1 MPSPLITE
9 EQAIKQKKALQE
21 YNEKRRAA
29 GNIGK
34 QKSLTAKVKD
44 LLPSALENI
53 KAVVEGEPLT
63 KKRLWLGTPEEEAE
77 IKATLGNSVEFI
89 KEGKDWYRIDH
100 YHVDKTQYDASK
112 WVVTNAM
119 TLERHN
125 FELKKLRI
133 SAKKAEA
140 EANAGG
146 YGDNSSAALKAKA
159 NEDGTPK
166 LSLAYNPEWDKQRK
180 ITDDIPED
188 EDEYEYDEEDI
199 DE

>member
-1 MPSPLITE
+1 MCPSPLINE

-53 KAVVEGEPLT
+53 KAVVEGEALT
-63 KKRLWLGTPEEEAE
+63 KKRLWLGTPEEEVE
-77 IKATLGNSVEFI
+77 IKAALGNNVEFI
-89 KEGKDWYRIDH
+89 KEGEDWYRIDH

-146 YGDNSSAALKAKA
+146 YGDKTPAKVK
-159 NEDGTPK
+159 EEFEQKGLTSVTGGKFSMD
-166 LSLAYNPEWDKQRK
+166 L
-180 ITDDIPED
+180 DDEF
-188 EDEYEYDEEDI
+188 DEYEYSEDDDE
-199 DE
+199 

>member
-1 MPSPLITE
+1 MPSPLINE
-9 EQAIKQKKALQE
+9 EQAAKQKKALQE

-77 IKATLGNSVEFI
+77 IKAALGNNVEFV
-89 KEGKDWYRIDH
+89 KEGEDWYRIDH

-146 YGDNSSAALKAKA
+146 YGDKTPAKVK
-159 NEDGTPK
+159 EEFQEKGLRPVGGFE
-166 LSLAYNPEWDKQRK
+166 YNPEWDEEVEEFEAEDDD
-180 ITDDIPED
+180 TDLD
-188 EDEYEYDEEDI
+188 E
-199 DE
+199 

>member
-1 MPSPLITE
+1 MCPSPLITA
-9 EQAIKQKKALQE
+9 EQAAKQKKALQE

-29 GNIGK
+29 GKVGK
-34 QKSLTAKVKD
+34 QKNLAGKLKE
-44 LLPSALENI
+44 LLPAALDNI
-53 KAVVEGEPLT
+53 RNVVEGT
-63 KKRLWLGTPEEEAE
+63 G
-77 IKATLGNSVEFI
+77 
-89 KEGKDWYRIDH
+89 DID
-100 YHVDKTQYDASK
+100 KNRYDASK
-112 WVVTNAM
+112 WIVSQSMIT
-119 TLERHN
+119 EKHSH
-125 FELKKLRI
+125 ELKLRRLA
-133 SAKKAEA
+133 AKKSEA

-159 NEDGTPK
+159 NDDGTPK

>member
-1 MPSPLITE
+1 MCPSPLINE
-9 EQAIKQKKALQE
+9 EQAAKQKKALQE
-21 YNEKRRAA
+21 YNEKRRAE
-29 GNIGK
+29 GTIGK
-34 QKSLTAKVKD
+34 RKSLAARIKE
-44 LLPSALENI
+44 LLDPSLENI
-53 KAVVEGEPLT
+53 EHVV
-63 KKRLWLGTPEEEAE
+63 RGT
-77 IKATLGNSVEFI
+77 G
-89 KEGKDWYRIDH
+89 DID
-100 YHVDKTQYDASK
+100 KNRYDVSK
-112 WVVTNAM
+112 WIVSQALAT
-119 TLERHN
+119 EKHN
-125 FELKKLRI
+125 FEIKKLRL